1 MTDFWTD
8 LGNTISETVTEAA
21 EAVGGAISTTYNN
34 TIGTIDQNPVLDQS
48 KYNFTSR
55 VFPEDLTMEDNN
67 HYMIINIAVPV
78 LNIGPFVIDRGKNLL
93 NAELLNEYSKVDQLR
108 FAFGYAQLPLN
119 PTALAGQSQL
129 GVFRRGTRRI
139 AQSIALH
146 MPQSGLVYTEDNKY
160 QELSLTQLLGDAISA
175 IASGTEASPGGR
187 SSTSIVDAAGQI
199 LNLVTKG
206 GKVAGFPIIPRV
218 QVTFAT
224 RPQRQWVFEVFMMPR
239 TESESKTVKE
249 IIKTLRFY
257 AAPEISVGGL
267 TFIPPAEFDITFYR
281 GGNENRNL
289 PRINT
294 CVLERIDLDYAPGGD
309 YSVFEADG
317 HSVAVRM
324 SLSFREIEIL
334 HKARIAQGF

>member
-21 EAVGGAISTTYNN
+21 EAVGGAISTSFNN
-34 TIGTIDQNPVLDQS
+34 ALGTIDQNPVLDQS
-48 KYNFTSR
+48 RYNFTSR

-78 LNIGPFVIDRGKNLL
+78 FNVGSLVFERGNDLL
-93 NAELLNEYSKVDQLR
+93 DADILSGEYSKVDQLR
-108 FAFGYAQLPLN
+108 FAGGN
-119 PTALAGQSQL
+119 VNLATTSIGGQSQL

-160 QELSLTQLLGDAISA
+160 QELSLTQFLGEAISA
-175 IASGTEASPGGR
+175 LASGTESRPGGGG
-187 SSTSIVDAAGQI
+187 SSTAIVDAAGQI
-199 LNLVTKG
+199 LNVISKG
-206 GKVAGFPIIPRV
+206 GKIAGFPIIPRV

-249 IIKTLRFY
+249 IIKTLRYY
-257 AAPEISVGGL
+257 AAPEIDTFGL

-309 YSVFEADG
+309 YSVFEKDG
-317 HSVAVRM
+317 HSIAVRM